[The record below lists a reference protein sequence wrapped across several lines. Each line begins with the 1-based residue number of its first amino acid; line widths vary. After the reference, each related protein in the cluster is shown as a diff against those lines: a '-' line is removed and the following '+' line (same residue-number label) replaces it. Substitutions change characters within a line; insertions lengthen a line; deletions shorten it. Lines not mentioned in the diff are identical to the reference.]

1 MAVSFYRFF
10 PGDYARDTRH
20 LSMVEHGA
28 YRLMLDCYYT
38 TGPLP
43 GDPERVS
50 RMVSALTD
58 MERAAVVV
66 ILAEFFTLADG
77 QYRQARCDDELVH
90 QANKGVS
97 SRASASRRW
106 ACERNANAYANA
118 DANAMRTGMRI
129 GMPNVCEQVCQNDAI
144 QNQNQKKK
152 ARWFCPDGVEP
163 DSWEDWLQVRGRKKA
178 ASTENAYKRVC
189 AKLEEFRVAGQD
201 VNAVVA
207 KAAMSGWSDLYAL
220 PGSVVSTQQPKQTV
234 YGYGAGLRD
243 PSLKKLDEET
253 MAEYVAKKQQ
263 TENVATS

>member
-28 YRLMLDCYYT
+28 YRLMLDCYYN

-43 GDPERVS
+43 GDPERVA
-50 RMVSALTD
+50 RMISALTD

-77 QYRQARCDDELVH
+77 QYRQARCDDELAH
-90 QANKGVS
+90 QAKKGVS
-97 SRASASRRW
+97 SRASARKRW
-106 ACERNANAYANA
+106 DSERNANAMQTQCEP
-118 DANAMRTGMRI
+118 DANGMRTGM
-129 GMPNVCEQVCQNDAI
+129 PNVCQNDAI
-144 QNQNQKKK
+144 QNQNQNQKKK

-163 DSWEDWLQVRGRKKA
+163 GSWEDWLQVRGRKKA

-189 AKLEEFRVAGQD
+189 AKLEEFRAAGQD

-207 KAAMSGWSDLYAL
+207 KAAMSGWSDLYAM
-220 PGSVVSTQQPKQTV
+220 PGSVVSTQQSKQTV
-234 YGYGAGLRD
+234 YGYGPGLRD
-243 PSLKKLDEET
+243 PILKKIDEET

>member
-43 GDPERVS
+43 GDPERVA

-77 QYRQARCDDELVH
+77 QYRQARCDDELAH
-90 QANKGVS
+90 QARKGVS
-97 SRASASRRW
+97 SRASARKRW
-106 ACERNANAYANA
+106 NSKRNA
-118 DANAMRTGMRI
+118 DAMQTQCEPNADAMREGMR
-129 GMPNVCEQVCQNDAI
+129 NVCQNDAI
-144 QNQNQKKK
+144 QIQIQNQKKK

-163 DSWEDWLQVRGRKKA
+163 GSWEDWLQVRGRKKA

-189 AKLEEFRVAGQD
+189 AKLEAFRAAGQD

-220 PGSVVSTQQPKQTV
+220 PGSVVSTQQPTQTV
-234 YGYGAGLRD
+234 YWYGPGLRD
-243 PSLKKLDEET
+243 PILKKLDEET